1 MLSLCWL
8 RPETWEP
15 AFVCQLCPYP
25 TFSPLASPTFK
36 IYLDL
41 YNCSPH
47 HCSHIGPSSPL
58 LTGCIEVSF
67 QLVILLPPLPSL
79 SFLNTILSMV
89 FKKKNM
95 SDHAM
100 SKFKH
105 PEQMP
110 YRTLPSLPSSFPD
123 LPSLYLPFTHS
134 APATP
139 SACMPI
145 RQVGRL
151 LLRHFSHLLFF
162 ICAGKSSFLKWL
174 HGQVPQLSQVF
185 AHRSLL
191 FKFPSS
197 TYSPPSLPAS
207 SSP

>member
-1 MLSLCWL
+1 MLSLYWL

-89 FKKKNM
+89 FKKKTCQIMPCLSSNIQ
-95 SDHAM
+95 
-100 SKFKH
+100 SKCH
-105 PEQMP
+105 TGP
-110 YRTLPSLPSSFPD
+110 YLVFPLLSLTSLPSIC
-123 LPSLYLPFTHS
+123 PSLTLLQPLHLPVC
-134 APATP
+134 P
-139 SACMPI
+139 SD
-145 RQVGRL
+145 R
-151 LLRHFSHLLFF
+151 
-162 ICAGKSSFLKWL
+162 
-174 HGQVPQLSQVF
+174 
-185 AHRSLL
+185 
-191 FKFPSS
+191 
-197 TYSPPSLPAS
+197 
-207 SSP
+207 